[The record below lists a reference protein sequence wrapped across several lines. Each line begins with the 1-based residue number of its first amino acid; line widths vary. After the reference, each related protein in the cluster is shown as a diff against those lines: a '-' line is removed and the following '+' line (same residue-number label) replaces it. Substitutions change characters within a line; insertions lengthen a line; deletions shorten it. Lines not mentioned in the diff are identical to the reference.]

1 METVRAECGGE
12 SRALRKGVKIV
23 QMISRLCVGG
33 ASTEVVLISEE
44 LLRRGYSTLLL
55 AGEVSGEEASLEE
68 RVIAKG
74 IVVGRIE
81 GMSRHISWRSD
92 LKAFWRIFEAFR
104 RERPAIV
111 HTHTAKA
118 GVLGR
123 IAARLAGV
131 PVCVHTFH
139 GHVFRG
145 RFSRI
150 KSFLFLTI
158 EKLLARM
165 TDCCVALSET
175 QRRELVEEF
184 HVSSAEHFVTIPVG
198 HALDPLLRLSPRPRS
213 QTPLVGWVGR
223 MEPVKNPL
231 LFVSA
236 MREVHT
242 HLASLRSVM
251 IGDGDLRSAIEK
263 QIENEEL
270 CGKITLPGW
279 QAGSDLLDFYADTH
293 MVVLS
298 SRDEGTPLVLVEAMA
313 AGKPFVAT
321 NVGGVPDMVCGKGER
336 IENFYVF
343 QNGILTH
350 PDPSSIGNAVQFLL
364 QNPEKAWEMGLAG
377 RAFASRNF
385 SQNHLGNSL
394 ERLYLHLLK
403 QKGVHIT
410 AHS

>member
-1 METVRAECGGE
+1 
-12 SRALRKGVKIV
+12 
-23 QMISRLCVGG
+23 MISRLCVGG
-33 ASTEVVLISEE
+33 ASTEVILISEE
-44 LLRRGYSTLLL
+44 LERRGYSTLLL
-55 AGEVSGEEASLEE
+55 AGEVSAEESSLEE

-74 IVVGRIE
+74 ISVTRIQ
-81 GMSRHISWRSD
+81 GMSRHISWWGD
-92 LKAFWRIFEAFR
+92 LKAFWRIFRTFR
-104 RERPAIV
+104 REKPAIV

-118 GVLGR
+118 GALGR
-123 IAARLAGV
+123 VAARLAGV

-145 RFSRI
+145 RFSRM

-165 TDCCVALSET
+165 TDCCVALCET

-184 HVSSAEHFVTIPVG
+184 HVSSAKHFVTIPVG
-198 HALDPLLRLSPRPRS
+198 HALDPLLRLRPRPRS
-213 QTPLVGWVGR
+213 RTPLVGWVGR
-223 MEPVKNPL
+223 MEPVKNPR

-236 MREVHT
+236 MRDVHN
-242 HLASLRSVM
+242 HLASLRSVT
-251 IGDGDLRSAIEK
+251 IGDGELRSTIEE
-263 QIENEEL
+263 QIRNAGLCEE
-270 CGKITLPGW
+270 ITLSGW
-279 QAGSDLLDFYADTH
+279 QAGNDLLDFYSDMH
-293 MVVLS
+293 IVVLT

-321 NVGGVPDMVCGKGER
+321 DVGGVRDMVCGKGER

-350 PDPSSIGNAVQFLL
+350 PDPSAIGNAVQFLL
-364 QNPEKAWEMGLAG
+364 RYPEKAGEMGLAG

-385 SQNHLGNSL
+385 SQSHLGNSL

-403 QKGVHIT
+403 QKGVYIT
-410 AHS
+410 AHRQSSL